1 MYHFVCGNCSL
12 KYGRKCPCCRT
23 SRLFLNIL
31 LEKHLEPQ
39 FVNCTNEKCDL
50 KLFEWS
56 LDSQSKDCLY
66 SMTKCDEIIKQD
78 KLKEHLKTNC
88 GNKIEWMEINEI
100 ENSVSLGL
108 VEFVTHSSGK
118 SVEVKVKDLLL
129 LS

>member
-1 MYHFVCGNCSL
+1 
-12 KYGRKCPCCRT
+12 
-23 SRLFLNIL
+23 
-31 LEKHLEPQ
+31 
-39 FVNCTNEKCDL
+39 
-50 KLFEWS
+50 
-56 LDSQSKDCLY
+56 
-66 SMTKCDEIIKQD
+66 MTKCDEIIKQD